1 MQLRL
6 ARPSAHDHG
15 AGLDSGHRPPGRRGR
30 TRRDGLARPAPGR
43 RRHQLTSSPSV
54 AGRIVV
60 GVDGSDGSL
69 AALRWALAEAELRQA
84 EVEAVFA
91 WSYPYVGELTG
102 MSMSMVD
109 RDELEADAKA
119 VIAQAAAK
127 LPADEI
133 RAPLHEVIAEGSAA
147 QVLTDL
153 AQGADLLVVSSR
165 GRGGLKG
172 LLLGSVSQ
180 QVAH

>member
-1 MQLRL
+1 
-6 ARPSAHDHG
+6 
-15 AGLDSGHRPPGRRGR
+15 
-30 TRRDGLARPAPGR
+30 
-43 RRHQLTSSPSV
+43 V

-180 QVAH
+180 QVAHHAPCPVVIIPISA